1 MQEPTPAALPEQ
13 ILKNKRSIDLY
24 MVAVLG
30 MVAIGLI
37 AVVGAIILAV
47 FGKEIPVAMWGVV
60 ATAVGSIATMLGGRG
75 ASGND

>member
-1 MQEPTPAALPEQ
+1 MQEPIPAALPEQ
-13 ILKNKRSIDLY
+13 VLKSKRAIDLY